1 MSLKTDTTAQKTAA
15 ITPAEARA
23 QLQWL
28 SGSNAIGDAD
38 HKAELHAVLAAADEV
53 LETDPVKMI
62 AMAEALERWA
72 AEYEQ
77 QGKAFQA
84 AENRECAARYRRCAA
99 RALTANDNIVA
110 GRAA

>member
-1 MSLKTDTTAQKTAA
+1 MAV

-28 SGSNAIGDAD
+28 SGANEIGDAD
-38 HKAELHAVLAAADEV
+38 RRAELRAVLTAADEV
-53 LETDPVKMI
+53 FETDPAKML
-62 AMAEALERWA
+62 AMAEALGRWA

-77 QGKAFQA
+77 QGKTLQA
-84 AENRECAARYRRCAA
+84 AENRDCAARYRRCAA
-99 RALTANDNIVA
+99 RAQTANDNVET

>member
-1 MSLKTDTTAQKTAA
+1 MNSA

-28 SGSNAIGDAD
+28 SGSNQIGDAER
-38 HKAELHAVLAAADEV
+38 KAELRAALAAADEV
-53 LETDPVKMI
+53 FETDPAKML

-84 AENRECAARYRRCAA
+84 AENRDCAARYRRCAA
-99 RALTANDNIVA
+99 RAQTANDDVET

>member
-1 MSLKTDTTAQKTAA
+1 MSLKTETTAQKTAA

-38 HKAELHAVLAAADEV
+38 RKAELRAVLAAADEV
-53 LETDPVKMI
+53 FETDPAKML

-72 AEYEQ
+72 AHYDHV
-77 QGKAFQA
+77 GNAFSA
-84 AENRECAARYRRCAA
+84 AENRQSAARYRRCAA
-99 RALTANDNIVA
+99 RAQTANDNGET